1 VNEIKNKFFK
11 CHHCGKLKDSI
22 KMLIC
27 CSKISDCKER
37 YCYSCIK
44 RFYLRGIN
52 RGPNLELKH
61 LIYSKTSNIKLKW
74 TWTCFLCQS
83 KCKCK
88 TCKEMRKSKVISAQ
102 NEKEPYVTKTEKV
115 VKIGNFQIIE
125 DDSISSID
133 CDNNPETENKKTNE
147 LENLENLISIVESQ
161 GVNAKIIKKQCLC
174 CKLFEFPKGEIFKFT
189 CLDSF
194 LTYFIYFFKQNTSLT
209 EKFKDNKNFEVN
221 KQQLTCFKDFISLN
235 KYNDYFKKSKYF
247 CIGCVEQNLGLRNG
261 YEILL
266 KFINLKSVNELLRLF
281 LESVLNL
288 NEIPLKLHENTKQS
302 RTQFILKNF
311 NKNNNIIKNVN
322 GNSSITAKSQ
332 SRINEP
338 TSNSSNNKN
347 KGFKFYDH
355 NNINSSS
362 NGNKIESSNFIN
374 NQHSNSSNQFQNQ
387 LRSQYFSNNINDS
400 FPNENN
406 NPINWNNYD
415 NEFAQHLINIIMNS
429 QKNKNNK
436 VINSD
441 NGN

>member
-1 VNEIKNKFFK
+1 
-11 CHHCGKLKDSI
+11 
-22 KMLIC
+22 MLLC
-27 CSKISDCKER
+27 CSNDCKER

-52 RGPNLELKH
+52 PNLELKN
-61 LIYSKTSNIKLKW
+61 LIYSKTSNKKIK
-74 TWTCFLCQS
+74 WTCFLCLS

-88 TCKEMRKSKVISAQ
+88 TCKEMRKSKVNSAQ
-102 NEKEPYVTKTEKV
+102 SEKEPYVTKTEKV

-147 LENLENLISIVESQ
+147 LENLISIVESQ

-174 CKLFEFPKGEIFKFT
+174 CKLFEFQKGEIFKFT

-194 LTYFIYFFKQNTSLT
+194 LTYFIYYFKQNTSLT
-209 EKFKDNKNFEVN
+209 EKFKDNENFEVN
-221 KQQLTCFKDFISLN
+221 KQQLTSFKDFISLN

-247 CIGCVEQNLGLRNG
+247 CIICVEQNLGLRNG

-281 LESVLNL
+281 LESDLNL
-288 NEIPLKLHENTKQS
+288 NGIPSELHENTKQS
-302 RTQFILKNF
+302 KAQFILKNF

-322 GNSSITAKSQ
+322 ENSSITANSQ

-347 KGFKFYDH
+347 KGFNFYDH

-362 NGNKIESSNFIN
+362 NGNNIESSNFIN

-387 LRSQYFSNNINDS
+387 RRSQYFSPKNRSSANININNINNS
-400 FPNENN
+400 FLNENN

-429 QKNKNNK
+429 PKNKNNK